1 MKKIFLLVVSL
12 FCLAACQKEEPKPE
26 PEKFTFV
33 LTGKTYAGISHSGE
47 WGVYGLRDVKQGF
60 KFLSATRVQRQL
72 FDENNNVIKTKDT
85 TYTLTTFDTGFTMFA
100 FLPKLNVDAS
110 DAWPSKFFDGYF
122 TNENTL
128 MIMGTTMTKQ

>member
-1 MKKIFLLVVSL
+1 MKKLLILIV
-12 FCLAACQKEEPKPE
+12 FCSALACQKVEPKPE

-47 WGVYGLRDVKQGF
+47 WGVYGLKNVKQGF

-85 TYTLTTFDTGFTMFA
+85 TYTLTTFDTGFTMAA
-100 FLPKLNVDAS
+100 FYPVLSVDAS